1 MRCHLTNHGRPS
13 GGVRWRLGEDIL
25 RWKSVG
31 RKWILE
37 KIRNLGNWKS
47 LWLVKEGK
55 ENREKENGREMIKRR
70 YFLLH
75 SR

>member
-1 MRCHLTNHGRPS
+1 MEEC
-13 GGVRWRLGEDIL
+13 
-25 RWKSVG
+25 G

-70 YFLLH
+70 YFLLD